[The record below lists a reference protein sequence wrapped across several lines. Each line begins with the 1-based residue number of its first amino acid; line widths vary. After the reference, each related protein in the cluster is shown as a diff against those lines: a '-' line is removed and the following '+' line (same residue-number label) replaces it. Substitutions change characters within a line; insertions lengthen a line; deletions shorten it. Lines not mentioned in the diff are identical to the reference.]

1 MAVSK
6 PPAGSGKTIAPLV
19 LKAAVAG
26 ANAVGAK
33 PAPRVRL
40 AQVQSTSV
48 TATSSKAASAKATSA
63 RAASAKVVA
72 AKLAKGQPGAPKA
85 MTGNQYRDLIASYI
99 HHNYSAQGLV
109 VYVEISLG
117 KTVIGKDR
125 CIDVFVVRPDDRKAI
140 AIECKYQDSLGTVDE
155 KIPYALLDLDALW
168 VPGCLVYA
176 GKGWSKG
183 VLHSLE
189 ASRLAA
195 YCVPD
200 AVTLNRSKVTREL
213 DHMLAAIFGFWD
225 LVLPPSR
232 RFKPSGT

>member
-1 MAVSK
+1 MATTK
-6 PPAGSGKTIAPLV
+6 PPGKVKTVAPLL
-19 LKAAVAG
+19 LKAPRASTPKAS
-26 ANAVGAK
+26 
-33 PAPRVRL
+33 AP
-40 AQVQSTSV
+40 
-48 TATSSKAASAKATSA
+48 KAASTS
-63 RAASAKVVA
+63 
-72 AKLAKGQPGAPKA
+72 G

-99 HHNYSAQGLV
+99 HHNYAAEGLV

-125 CIDVFVVRPDDRKAI
+125 CIDVFVVRPSDRKAI

-155 KIPYALLDLDALW
+155 KIPYALLDLEALW

-176 GKGWSKG
+176 GRGWSKG
-183 VLHSLE
+183 VMHSLE

-200 AVTLNRSKVTREL
+200 PETLNRSKQTREL

-225 LVLPPSR
+225 LVLPANK
-232 RFKPSGT
+232 RFKPVL

>member
-1 MAVSK
+1 
-6 PPAGSGKTIAPLV
+6 
-19 LKAAVAG
+19 
-26 ANAVGAK
+26 
-33 PAPRVRL
+33 
-40 AQVQSTSV
+40 
-48 TATSSKAASAKATSA
+48 
-63 RAASAKVVA
+63 
-72 AKLAKGQPGAPKA
+72 

-99 HHNYSAQGLV
+99 HHNYAPDGLV

-125 CIDVFVVRPDDRKAI
+125 CIDVFVVRPSDRKAI

-155 KIPYALLDLDALW
+155 KIPYALQDLDALW

-195 YCVPD
+195 HCIPD
-200 AVTLNRSKVTREL
+200 RGGLGRTKQTREL
-213 DHMLAAIFGFWD
+213 DHVLAAIFGFWD
-225 LVLPPSR
+225 LVLPAAKRFR
-232 RFKPSGT
+232 RP